1 MAMAIDPNT
10 NKNTIIVGAT
20 TGGGSS
26 ETIAS
31 YSSRA
36 GMFSDRYLMASGDTG
51 LYFQDDGSEVKGTS
65 FSAPRVA
72 GAAAILRQ
80 KFPNLSSAD
89 AASILLLTALSDK
102 TWLKRAGCVC
112 SVRE

>member
-51 LYFQDDGSEVKGTS
+51 LYFLPDSTS
-65 FSAPRVA
+65 TSSCTSSAPDEL
-72 GAAAILRQ
+72 IY
-80 KFPNLSSAD
+80 
-89 AASILLLTALSDK
+89 
-102 TWLKRAGCVC
+102 
-112 SVRE
+112 

>member
-51 LYFQDDGSEVKGTS
+51 LRFQDDGSEVKGTP
-65 FSAPRVA
+65 FSALRVA

-80 KFPNLSSAD
+80 KFPNLSGAD
-89 AASILLLTALSDK
+89 AASILLLTALSD
-102 TWLKRAGCVC
+102 
-112 SVRE
+112 